1 VTKARCAPRQ
11 RKEAPRGVLTKPHS
25 VRFVTVMAFVLP
37 GSGQVFNGAP
47 YRGVIMQAGMVFGA
61 FITYML
67 TTPEISPLGRMAGGL
82 LVYVF
87 SVVDANGIAKL
98 RVKSWERM
106 HAGGQTLP
114 PEEAVAGNAARGSGG
129 AHQKGHVD
137 AVPRGRARKRPADS
151 ARHAE
156 EQAARS
162 AESGRAREP
171 ENGTSSKRSS
181 TEQSSG

>member
-1 VTKARCAPRQ
+1 
-11 RKEAPRGVLTKPHS
+11 
-25 VRFVTVMAFVLP
+25 MAFVLP

-106 HAGGQTLP
+106 RAGGQTLP
-114 PEEAVAGNAARGSGG
+114 PEEVVAGNAAARGSGG
-129 AHQKGHVD
+129 ARQKGHVD
-137 AVPRGRARKRPADS
+137 AAPRGRARKRPAGPERL
-151 ARHAE
+151 AG

-162 AESGRAREP
+162 AE
-171 ENGTSSKRSS
+171 
-181 TEQSSG
+181 